1 MNLTRINNG
10 KWATQMKSQIPF
22 YGCFADE
29 LSFKYSQI
37 IVLWSYRAG
46 ICHRK
51 MFLFLQILRAVRK
64 AVFTRSNLAFVLSGA
79 LLPLVLSEPP
89 RRVDVLCSGFVW
101 NRTANTN
108 FETPIVFERYAISF
122 FNKNV
127 NLFFFRP
134 VLNGLV
140 RTFGLKLFCFKK
152 FACVKCFLCGYKMLD
167 RILALISVFMAFFGG
182 KFLSY
187 NKIKIQVAL
196 KM

>member
-1 MNLTRINNG
+1 MNPTRINNG
-10 KWATQMKSQIPF
+10 KTATQMKSQIPF

-89 RRVDVLCSGFVW
+89 RRVDVPCSGFVW

-127 NLFFFRP
+127 NLFFFP
-134 VLNGLV
+134 AGFEWTCQN
-140 RTFGLKLFCFKK
+140 FWFKIILF
-152 FACVKCFLCGYKMLD
+152 
-167 RILALISVFMAFFGG
+167 
-182 KFLSY
+182 
-187 NKIKIQVAL
+187 
-196 KM
+196 